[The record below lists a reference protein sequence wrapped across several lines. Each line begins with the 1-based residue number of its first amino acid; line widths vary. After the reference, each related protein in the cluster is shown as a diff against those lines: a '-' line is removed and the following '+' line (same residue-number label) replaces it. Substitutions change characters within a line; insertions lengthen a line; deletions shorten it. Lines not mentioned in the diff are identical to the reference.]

1 FYRSTDGGLRWSAT
15 TIFNLSSVGAEYFDS
30 LGNALPITVHPISSE
45 VLAITA
51 SDYGS
56 RPPWKLWSSSD
67 YGKTF
72 HLRGQFPFRLRKV
85 LFHPKYREVVYGF
98 GLPKYDLGFS
108 SDGGKNFTAFQNLSI
123 QDDDCSRCT
132 LNYYEFSDLCIDPNN
147 PVVMYASA

>member
-1 FYRSTDGGLRWSAT
+1 MRSSAILLLFCLTCFAETPAWKWLGPEAGNIQLIVPDRSHPGVWYVDNNGRFYRSTDGGRRWSAT

-98 GLPKYDLGFS
+98 GLPKY
-108 SDGGKNFTAFQNLSI
+108 
-123 QDDDCSRCT
+123 
-132 LNYYEFSDLCIDPNN
+132 
-147 PVVMYASA
+147 